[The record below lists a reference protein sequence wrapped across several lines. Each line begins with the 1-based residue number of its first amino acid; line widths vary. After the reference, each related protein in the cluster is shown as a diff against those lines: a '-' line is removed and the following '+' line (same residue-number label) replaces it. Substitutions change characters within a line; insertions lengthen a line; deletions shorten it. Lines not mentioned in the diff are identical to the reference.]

1 MVTEQPQYS
10 VVVCIFSTAQNTEIS
25 LIPNGLHF
33 IFTYPQSLA
42 LAILLHVARHTFA
55 TFALAN
61 GVSIESVAK
70 MLGHTNVQ
78 MTRHYARV
86 LDRTVIREMSQ
97 IKMDFHFSI

>member
-1 MVTEQPQYS
+1 MQENQFLLFLNYLRLPYS
-10 VVVCIFSTAQNTEIS
+10 
-25 LIPNGLHF
+25 IPKSF
-33 IFTYPQSLA
+33 A
-42 LAILLHVARHTFA
+42 LLLNIHVARHTFA

-97 IKMDFHFSI
+97 VRMDFQLSL